1 MKFEPGSLADITGK
15 CHTCTPVI
23 YPIAHVFADVDW
35 CCAALVIHLKR
46 RTPTIS
52 DEGSLTN
59 HTIKQNY
66 CLTYRTQM

>member
-1 MKFEPGSLADITGK
+1 MWFFTSRRHDITGK
-15 CHTCTPVI
+15 CNTFIPVNF
-23 YPIAHVFADVDW
+23 PPAHDFADVAW

-46 RTPTIS
+46 ETPTIS

-66 CLTYRTQM
+66 CLTYRRQM